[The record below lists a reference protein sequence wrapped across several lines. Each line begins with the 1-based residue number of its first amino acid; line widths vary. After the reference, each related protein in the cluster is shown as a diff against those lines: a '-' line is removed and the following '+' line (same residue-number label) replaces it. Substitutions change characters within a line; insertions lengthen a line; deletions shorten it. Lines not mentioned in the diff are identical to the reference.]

1 MMFLKNL
8 ELEWKILIMA
18 LIVFIAFAWPVQTFF
33 IARLNNTLLQSID
46 PELDPIL
53 REQLKSTSGD
63 EHESVIASLK
73 RSRQWK
79 AMIPIIVKEQQRT
92 ILSFSFGFFMLLF
105 ITALWTLKRLT
116 KPLKNLALVVDNI
129 GRGNKVNIESK
140 SGGALG
146 TVEKAVVALSE
157 ELEILREKERIQGME
172 TAWRDI
178 ARVMAHEIKNPL
190 TPIRLTIDRMEEKV
204 FDEETIP
211 INELSKFLNR
221 INTQVDT
228 LERLVNQFRS
238 FSREPEVNLKEI
250 SLYELLEDIAEDMK
264 SKMKTNISCSD
275 TIITDPY
282 LLNQILLNIWKNS
295 LEAGADTIEVKCKK
309 DKAKIDLY
317 INDNGSG
324 LDKKDIEKV
333 WLPYFTLKKGGTGL
347 GLPVV
352 KKLVETLNGTVSL
365 ISKTVGPHKGLTV
378 ILSFN
383 IATQGEQ
390 KWQEK

>member
-1 MMFLKNL
+1 MFAKNL
-8 ELEWKILIMA
+8 ELEWKILILA
-18 LIVFIAFAWPVQTFF
+18 LIVFISFAWPVQTFF
-33 IARLNNTLLQSID
+33 IHRLNNTLLQSID

-53 REQLKSTSGD
+53 RERLKSATGD

-79 AMIPIIVKEQQRT
+79 AMIPIIVKEQQKT
-92 ILSFSFGFFMLLF
+92 ILVFSFAFFMFLF

-116 KPLKNLALVVDNI
+116 KPLKNLALEVDKI
-129 GRGNKVNIESK
+129 GKGKKVKMVSK

-157 ELEILREKERIQGME
+157 ELDVLREKDRVQGME

-190 TPIRLTIDRMEEKV
+190 TPIRLTIDRMEEKI
-204 FDEETIP
+204 FEEEPIP
-211 INELSKFLNR
+211 INDLAKFLTR

-250 SLYELLEDIAEDMK
+250 SLPELLEGVAEDMK
-264 SKMKTNISCSD
+264 SKITTNIFCSGM
-275 TIITDPY
+275 IRSDPY

-295 LEAGADTIEVKCKK
+295 LEAGADTIDVKCRKNT
-309 DKAKIDLY
+309 ANIDLY
-317 INDNGSG
+317 IKDNGSG
-324 LDKKDIEKV
+324 LDKKDIEQV

-352 KKLVETLNGTVSL
+352 KKLVETLNGKVSL
-365 ISKTVGPHKGLTV
+365 LSETMGPQKGLTV

-383 IATQGEQ
+383 LDSQGEQ
-390 KWQEK
+390 QWQKK